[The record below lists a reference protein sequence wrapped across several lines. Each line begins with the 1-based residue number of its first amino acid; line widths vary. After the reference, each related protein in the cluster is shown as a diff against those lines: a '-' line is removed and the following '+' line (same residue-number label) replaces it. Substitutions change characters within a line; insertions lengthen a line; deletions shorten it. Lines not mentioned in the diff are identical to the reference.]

1 MKTLKIFGYALLA
14 MTISMSYVACGGDD
28 EKSDNNGGGGGEDNP
43 ATVVE
48 SEKAFFEETA
58 RLFINK
64 VSANDFDQLRNL
76 VKYVK
81 QQRWEGD
88 DVEDFFED
96 AIEACEEIGYDGYSY
111 LLYRAANFCGEFSV
125 SNGRWVV
132 NKKGGDILKFTF
144 NDQNGKTCVLQV
156 KASGDPVKLS
166 SELFNFSERHYV
178 SLDYY
183 PYYRYDVTRIEQSF
197 MVPEK
202 VEASLT
208 QGGQTLVSAVVNT
221 DINSSGQIDLTNDTY
236 TISANA
242 TVCDYNVNVSRVRME
257 NGKKAYAETT
267 IKKGNETLLYVKANA
282 NGEVRLNG
290 DEFKVRS
297 AGEANVEVDI
307 LGRVQVKASVSDIDR
322 LTDLVDAL
330 DDNRYKEDVFVNTLK
345 DANSLIDAKVYF
357 NGSSA
362 PSCSAKLISSVK
374 QGNSGMK
381 YEPTPAIFFNDGT
394 SYSFETY
401 FDESYFKTV
410 IKNFESLVK
419 DFEDLIEDLDDDDD
433 DNNDYTPY
441 TRSY

>member
-1 MKTLKIFGYALLA
+1 MKTLKLFGYALLA
-14 MTISMSYVACGGDD
+14 ITISMANVACGDD
-28 EKSDNNGGGGGEDNP
+28 DNSDNKGGGGGGGEDNP

-48 SEKAFFEETA
+48 NEKAFFEETA

-111 LLYRAANFCGEFSV
+111 RLYRAANFCGEFSV

-267 IKKGNETLLYVKANA
+267 IKKGNETLLYVNANA

-297 AGEANVEVDI
+297 AGAANVEVNI

-330 DDNRYKEDVFVNTLK
+330 DDYRYKEDVFVNTLK

-362 PSCSAKLISSVK
+362 PSCYAKLISSVK

-381 YEPTPAIFFNDGT
+381 YEPTPGIFFNDGT

-401 FDESYFKTV
+401 FDESYFKGV
-410 IKNFESLVK
+410 IKAFETLQK
-419 DFEDLIEDLDDDDD
+419 DFEELIEDLDDDDD
-433 DNNDYTPY
+433 DDYTPY